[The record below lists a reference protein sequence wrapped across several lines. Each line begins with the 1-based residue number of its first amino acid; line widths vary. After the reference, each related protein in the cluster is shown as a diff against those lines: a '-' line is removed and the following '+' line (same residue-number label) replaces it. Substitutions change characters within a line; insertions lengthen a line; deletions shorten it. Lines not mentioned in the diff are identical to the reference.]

1 MTSHSHNAC
10 RASQRASKAQ
20 PRARLSWYDE
30 VDYVPDWTY
39 HPFFKPLLF
48 CLSPENGRRLTLRLL
63 AIQGRTAL
71 GRAVFR
77 LFGHVHPPA
86 DVAVEAFGLRFPSPV
101 GLGAGIDTHG
111 VALSV
116 MQYLGFGFLEVGP
129 ATADGCPHRY
139 DTEPRRLRRERAIL
153 ASDAAHAPAAGDLAR
168 AVRDAPALAV
178 PAGIALRGDDLER
191 AVRDAGEHADFVTLP
206 PESVGQ
212 LARLREVTDKPL
224 LLKIAADE
232 PDVAAMVR
240 AAEAAKLDGLVVA
253 EGARSEL
260 IPEGRLYGPPLAG
273 RGVAL
278 VRQVSALTELPI
290 VASASAASPDDAI
303 ALLDAG
309 ATLVTLYD
317 GLVYAG
323 PGLPGRIV
331 RALGKESEHEPAFE
345 PGPAR
350 VPTWS
355 WAMLCFVGA
364 VLVFSGLFALYLAA
378 TDHMLPPDVAFLGM
392 TADELCVHHDCRIVR
407 FMVHDRVSFGG
418 SILTVGILYAW
429 IGWAPLRHGEAWSWW
444 TLFVSGIVGF
454 GSFLTYLGYGYLDRW
469 HAIATLLLL
478 PWQVAAMIGSFRGCA
493 APRGLRSLRE
503 SVVRAWL
510 YSPGGLGRALIAFSA
525 FGMIA
530 GGLTIM
536 GVGMTQVFVPQDLDY
551 MGLTVAELDA
561 INPRLVPLIAHD
573 RAGFGGG
580 LASGGLAVMACLFY
594 GARPTGR
601 AAWLALLA
609 SGLVGFSTAIGI
621 HFIVGYTD
629 FVHLLPAYVGALT
642 FLIGIGLLYAPV
654 WRADGDTR
662 RFLDF

>member
-1 MTSHSHNAC
+1 M
-10 RASQRASKAQ
+10 
-20 PRARLSWYDE
+20 
-30 VDYVPDWTY
+30 PDWTY

-48 CLSPENGRRLTLRLL
+48 RLSPEQGRRLTLKLL
-63 AIQGRTAL
+63 AIQGKTAL

-77 LFGHVHPPA
+77 IFGHVHPPD

-116 MQYLGFGFLEVGP
+116 MQYLGFGFIEVGP

-139 DTEPRRLRRERAIL
+139 DTEPRRLADQRAIL
-153 ASDAAHAPAAGDLAR
+153 ASDAAHAPAARDLAH
-168 AVRDAPALAV
+168 AVRDAPALNI
-178 PAGIALRGDDLER
+178 PAGIAVRGGDLER
-191 AVRDAGEHADFVTLP
+191 AVEDASEHAAFITLP
-206 PESVGQ
+206 ADSVDR
-212 LARLREVTDKPL
+212 LARLRAVTDKPL
-224 LLKIAADE
+224 LLRIDADE
-232 PDVAAMVR
+232 TDVAAVVR
-240 AAEAAKLDGLVVA
+240 AAEEAGIDGLVVA
-253 EGARSEL
+253 DGMPSEL
-260 IPEGRLYGPPLAG
+260 IPEGRLYGPPLAS
-273 RGVAL
+273 RGLAL
-278 VRQVSALTELPI
+278 VRQVAALSELPI

-309 ATLVTLYD
+309 ATLVSLYD

-331 RALGKESEHEPAFE
+331 HALGKESEQRPAFE
-345 PGPAR
+345 PQPSR

-364 VLVFSGLFALYLAA
+364 VLIFSGVLALYLAA

-429 IGWAPLRHGEAWSWW
+429 IGWAPLRNGEAWSWW
-444 TLFVSGIVGF
+444 TLLISGIVGF

-493 APRGLRSLRE
+493 APRGIRALRD

-510 YSPGGLGRALIAFSA
+510 YSPAGLGRALIAFSA

-530 GGLTIM
+530 GGVTIM
-536 GVGMTQVFVPQDLDY
+536 GVGMTHVFVPQDLDY
-551 MGLTVAELDA
+551 MGLTVAQLDA

-580 LASGGLAVMACLFY
+580 LCSGGIAVMACLFY

-601 AAWLALLA
+601 AAWVALLL
-609 SGLVGFSTAIGI
+609 SGLIGFSAAIGI

-629 FVHLLPAYVGALT
+629 FFHLLPAYVGALT
-642 FLIGIGLLYAPV
+642 FLVGITLLYKPV
-654 WRADGDTR
+654 WRTDDATR
-662 RFLDF
+662 RFPDF